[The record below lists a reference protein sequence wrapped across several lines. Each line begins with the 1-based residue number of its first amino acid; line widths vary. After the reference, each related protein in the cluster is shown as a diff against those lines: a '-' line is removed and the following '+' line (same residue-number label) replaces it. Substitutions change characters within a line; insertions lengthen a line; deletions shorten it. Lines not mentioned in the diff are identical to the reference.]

1 MDNHDNKEKR
11 RPTRVELYDQQNKRQ
26 EKKTRFFFEKKAGR
40 ADKKETTPT
49 FKLDKQAQ
57 RSSQTGSELNAQS
70 TPTAR
75 SVQNGAEPNTRL
87 TQNSRSS
94 QNPQPTFSNTRS
106 SRNQDRLG
114 SRNSQSFAAK
124 QAGLKAKSGKNKL
137 PKNKKHG
144 HRPFKIAL
152 GILLAVLVVM
162 VIIFAVKQQDPVTDN
177 SSALVIR
184 RSQRHPSLLRSPAR
198 RKSLPVLKR
207 STLLPAHLMITTLT
221 TRIHTTY
228 QIPRP
233 THLQRQLPAHP
244 VKLPAR
250 QPILIGTT
258 ILITLAT
265 AAIMATIAT
274 LAVTAVLAT
283 TAAQRLP
290 ARLLNPSA
298 ATPVAL
304 PRMAVLNRQDF
315 QISLD
320 TIQTG
325 AYNSN

>member
-11 RPTRVELYDQQNKRQ
+11 RPTRVELYDQPNKRS
-26 EKKTRFFFEKKAGR
+26 EKKTHFFFDKKADR
-40 ADKKETTPT
+40 TDKKEAAPT
-49 FKLDKQAQ
+49 FKLDKQAKHSSQ
-57 RSSQTGSELNAQS
+57 SNSDLNIQAQPTTNNSTRSSMN
-70 TPTAR
+70 
-75 SVQNGAEPNTRL
+75 VQPI
-87 TQNSRSS
+87 
-94 QNPQPTFSNTRS
+94 SNDTRS
-106 SRNQDRLG
+106 SRSQERL
-114 SRNSQSFAAK
+114 SARNGQASAAK
-124 QAGLKAKSGKNKL
+124 ITGLGAKSGKNKQ
-137 PKNKKHG
+137 PKNKKPS

-162 VIIFAVKQQDPVTDN
+162 VIVFAVKQQDPVTDN
-177 SSALVIR
+177 SSDTTV
-184 RSQRHPSLLRSPAR
+184 STSSKSSRSPAL

-207 STLLPAHLMITTLT
+207 STLLPARLMITTLT

-233 THLQRQLPAHP
+233 IRLQRQQSAHP
-244 VKLPAR
+244 AKLTAR
-250 QPILIGTT
+250 QPILIGT
-258 ILITLAT
+258 IVPITLAT

-274 LAVTAVLAT
+274 LAATIATPAAT
-283 TAAQRLP
+283 TAVPATTVAQRLP

-304 PRMAVLNRQDF
+304 PRMAALNSQDF

-320 TIQTG
+320 TIQIG